1 VFGNQGNSRGNL
13 NSVSGIIAKLAGAAR
28 IAAAGTVLSIALAF
42 SSTASAET
50 RTLKIYHV
58 HTGERYEITF
68 KRNGVYLPDGLKKLN
83 YALRDWRRN
92 EPIRMDPRLF
102 DLIWEVYNRVGTN
115 EFINVVCGYR
125 APETNSMLRH
135 RSKGVAEKSQHILGR
150 AMDFFIPGV
159 PLKKLRY
166 TGLQMEIGGVG
177 YYPTSG
183 SPFVH
188 LDVGRVRHWPGISR
202 NELMAVFPNGK
213 TIHIPSDGRPLAGY
227 EVAMAAYKARGGGS
241 AIASAIPS
249 SGKKRT
255 LFQALFGG
263 GADESEDNAGDESVA
278 VAAAAPKP
286 IRQKQQAA
294 PVEPDPTPLEPQQPV
309 IVAALPRRDKVNGVE
324 PPRPDVDVNGQQPEV
339 LAFAVPVPSK
349 KPRFEAVQPNVA
361 QDTSAADQAA
371 IEAVIKADSAQTAAT
386 PVVAKVDPKAD
397 EEASRA
403 ALGVV
408 TPEVAQEPFLAG
420 NVPVPGKK
428 PKAPETELASV
439 AVPTPRPILE
449 SDTAVSDAAPAVEV
463 AALEPN
469 DGKAKGEPVLEQ
481 PAELQP
487 APDAVDDVT
496 ADDSTSED
504 LVDDTGDVVASVPI
518 PAQKAVN
525 TSATMRS
532 AMLGDA
538 EAIVD
543 GDVKTTSKGAKPKAK
558 DAKPGIKAVA
568 TAPTPKVGKFALGA
582 QNIAM
587 ANQPIAPE
595 YAQALVREAPT
606 EVYMAGF
613 SKDAPLQANKFSG
626 KAVNFLRVAK
636 FKGVK

>member
-1 VFGNQGNSRGNL
+1 MVGNQGNSRDDL
-13 NSVSGIIAKLAGAAR
+13 TSASGIIAKMAGVARVAAAGAA
-28 IAAAGTVLSIALAF
+28 LCLALGF

-92 EPIRMDPRLF
+92 QPIRMDPKLY
-102 DLIWEVYNRVGTN
+102 DLIWEVYNRVGTS

-249 SGKKRT
+249 GGKKRT
-255 LFQALFGG
+255 LLQALFGG

-294 PVEPDPTPLEPQQPV
+294 PIEPDPTPLEPQQPV
-309 IVAALPRRDKVNGVE
+309 IVATLPRRDKSTGVE
-324 PPRPDVDVNGQQPEV
+324 PPRPDVDVNGQVPEV

-371 IEAVIKADSAQTAAT
+371 IEAVIKADSAQAAAT
-386 PVVAKVDPKAD
+386 PVVAKVDSKAD
-397 EEASRA
+397 EEAIRA

-408 TPEVAQEPFLAG
+408 TPEAAQEPFLAG

-428 PKAPETELASV
+428 PKAPEVELASV

-449 SDTAVSDAAPAVEV
+449 SDTTASDAAPAVEV

-469 DGKAKGEPVLEQ
+469 DGKPQGPQNGEQVLEQ

-487 APDAVDDVT
+487 APDVVDDT
-496 ADDSTSED
+496 TPED

-538 EAIVD
+538 DAVVD
-543 GDVKTTSKGAKPKAK
+543 SDVKTTSKGAKPKAK

-636 FKGVK
+636 FKGTK

>member
-1 VFGNQGNSRGNL
+1 MFGNQGNSRGDL
-13 NSVSGIIAKLAGAAR
+13 TSASGIIAKLSGVARVAAAGAALCL
-28 IAAAGTVLSIALAF
+28 ATAF
-42 SSTASAET
+42 SSPASAET
-50 RTLKIYHV
+50 RTLKVYQV
-58 HTGERYEITF
+58 HTGERDEITF

-92 EPIRMDPRLF
+92 QPIRMDPRLF
-102 DLIWEVYNRVGTN
+102 DLIWEVYKRTGST
-115 EFINVVCGYR
+115 EFIHVVCGYR

-135 RSKGVAEKSQHILGR
+135 RSKGVSEKSQHILGR

-188 LDVGRVRHWPGISR
+188 MDVGRVRHWPGISR

-227 EVAMAAYKARGGGS
+227 DVAMAAYKARGGGS

-249 SGKKRT
+249 GGKKRS
-255 LFQALFGG
+255 LLQALFGG

-286 IRQKQQAA
+286 IKQKQQAA
-294 PVEPDPTPLEPQQPV
+294 PIEPDPTPLEPQQPV
-309 IVAALPRRDKVNGVE
+309 IVATLPRRDKSTGIE

-349 KPRFEAVQPNVA
+349 KPRFAAVQPNVA
-361 QDTSAADQAA
+361 QDTGAADQAA
-371 IEAVIKADSAQTAAT
+371 IEAVIKADSAQVAAT
-386 PVVAKVDPKAD
+386 PVVAKIDPKAD
-397 EEASRA
+397 EEAIRA
-403 ALGVV
+403 ALGVA
-408 TPEVAQEPFLAG
+408 TTEVAQEPFLAG

-449 SDTAVSDAAPAVEV
+449 SETTASDTAPAVEV
-463 AALEPN
+463 ASLEPN
-469 DGKAKGEPVLEQ
+469 DGKTQGDQVLEQ
-481 PAELQP
+481 QAELQP
-487 APDAVDDVT
+487 APDVVDDT
-496 ADDSTSED
+496 TPED

-518 PAQKAVN
+518 PAQKVVN

-538 EAIVD
+538 DTSVD